1 MGNLTLEELC
11 VHQVC
16 IWKKSSF
23 RESLECMARN
33 GVFKT
38 AVWKP
43 FLDETELKSAKQNLI
58 DSGVKAISM
67 CPLVLLD
74 EDAYPDPDGRLSS
87 HRQFLDCLL
96 YTSPSPRDRG

>member
-1 MGNLTLEELC
+1 MENLTLEELC

-43 FLDETELKSAKQNLI
+43 LLDETELKSAKQNLI
-58 DSGVKAISM
+58 DSGVKAIR
-67 CPLVLLD
+67 CVLWFCWMRMPIPIRMD
-74 EDAYPDPDGRLSS
+74 D
-87 HRQFLDCLL
+87 
-96 YTSPSPRDRG
+96 